1 MRINYRL
8 DQPTDWKY
16 CSLQRIFFKFVFKA
30 TYNRNSMTTWVDLF
44 LFIVI
49 QPFLRS
55 PRKLERIIENEK
67 VRNPYLQI
75 LI

>member
-16 CSLQRIFFKFVFKA
+16 GSLKRIFFKFGFKA

-67 VRNPYLQI
+67 VTNPYLQI

>member
-8 DQPTDWKY
+8 DHPTDWKY
-16 CSLQRIFFKFVFKA
+16 RSLKRIFFKFVFKA

>member
-16 CSLQRIFFKFVFKA
+16 GSLKRIFFKFVIKA

>member
-1 MRINYRL
+1 
-8 DQPTDWKY
+8 
-16 CSLQRIFFKFVFKA
+16 
-30 TYNRNSMTTWVDLF
+30 MTTGVDLF
-44 LFIVI
+44 LFIDI

-55 PRKLERIIENEK
+55 PSKLDRIIENEK